1 MMKKII
7 LSLGVLLLTI
17 VLYAQKPFDLKTGD
31 ILFQTNKAR
40 TSFVKAIEN
49 VTTSLDDLNFSH
61 VGVVL
66 VEDGAVP
73 CRRPLSPT
81 FVKPS

>member
-1 MMKKII
+1 MVLLPYLFSRIVNNDSMMKKII

-17 VLYAQKPFDLKTGD
+17 ALYAQKPFDLKTGD

-49 VTTSLDDLNFSH
+49 VTTSLDDLNFS
-61 VGVVL
+61 
-66 VEDGAVP
+66 
-73 CRRPLSPT
+73 CRGCAG
-81 FVKPS
+81 

>member
-1 MMKKII
+1 MKKII

-17 VLYAQKPFDLKTGD
+17 ALYAQKPFDLKTGD

-49 VTTSLDDLNFSH
+49 VTTSLDDLDFSH
-61 VGVVL
+61 VGL
-66 VEDGAVP
+66 CWLRMDRFS
-73 CRRPLSPT
+73 CWRPLSPT
-81 FVKPS
+81 FVKPR

>member
-1 MMKKII
+1 MIKKII

-17 VLYAQKPFDLKTGD
+17 ALSAQKPFDLKTGD

-49 VTTSLDDLNFSH
+49 VTTTLDDLNYSH
-61 VGVVL
+61 GCVAL
-66 VEDGAVP
+66 VEDE
-73 CRRPLSPT
+73 
-81 FVKPS
+81 